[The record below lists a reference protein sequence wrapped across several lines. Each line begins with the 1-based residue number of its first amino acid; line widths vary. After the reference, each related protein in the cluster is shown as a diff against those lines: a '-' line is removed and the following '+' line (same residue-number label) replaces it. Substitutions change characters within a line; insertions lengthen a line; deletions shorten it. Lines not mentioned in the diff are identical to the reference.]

1 MSVGGFYKAE
11 EVRAAARGRWA
22 DVLARHGVNTALLE
36 NRHGPCPGCGGRDR
50 FRWDDKDGEGTW
62 LCSQGGGGTIS
73 GDGIAL
79 LMHVT
84 GKEWKECLAMAGDVV
99 LGEAGMH
106 GRREGNG
113 WNEGVAKAPRRE
125 VESWIPKYEE
135 ARLRG
140 AVRNV
145 PEGIGK
151 EWFMARSAIDPRKVT
166 PGEFLEHVFR
176 PGERAMV
183 FTEFKGPG
191 DFLWEA
197 GRGGYRLAKERGVK
211 AVRSPLPTGG
221 PDGVW
226 YLSNPVDGQWHPNPR
241 QQGKYSRRSA
251 ESVTAWRH
259 VVLESD
265 VADHALWLRFL
276 AMVPVPVVAIYSS
289 GGKSWHALVRVD
301 MPDKPAFDTYL
312 RNEAKR
318 VLPVFGADAGAMTPV
333 RLTRLPGCMRG
344 NRLQEL
350 IYLRPDAPM
359 TPVEPIITLK
369 PRREIR

>member
-1 MSVGGFYKAE
+1 MSGGRGSWIPEKARGLVAECFGAGWE
-11 EVRAAARGRWA
+11 EVSPNVLQGHCPGADRHSTPSAAADCRLFLGYGDQGQSPGA
-22 DVLARHGVNTALLE
+22 YCLHSSCKGVLDGMNQAFREKIFSGMPNKD
-36 NRHGPCPGCGGRDR
+36 NRV
-50 FRWDDKDGEGTW
+50 
-62 LCSQGGGGTIS
+62 
-73 GDGIAL
+73 A
-79 LMHVT
+79 
-84 GKEWKECLAMAGDVV
+84 
-99 LGEAGMH
+99 
-106 GRREGNG
+106 G

-211 AVRSPLPTGG
+211 AVRSTLPTGG

-226 YLSNPVDGQWHPNPR
+226 YLSNPIDGQWHPNPR
-241 QQGKYSRRSA
+241 QQGKFSRRSA

-312 RNEAKR
+312 RNDAKR